1 VTVPE
6 TVLHLRTAYS
16 QYRDRFEVVGIA
28 DPDHDDL
35 TEVFRGSCETL
46 YLESAYAYT

>member
-1 VTVPE
+1 VPE

-28 DPDHDDL
+28 DLDHDDL
-35 TEVFRGSCETL
+35 TEVFRGSCKSL
-46 YLESAYAYT
+46 YPYPAYAYI